1 MEWVVE
7 ANNLT
12 KVYKDTTAV
21 DSLSLNI
28 KEGEIYGLLG
38 PNGAGKTT
46 AILMMLGLTEPTSG
60 HVKVYGYDSTTQPLK
75 VKRITSYLPEN
86 VGFYEDLTGFE
97 NLLYLTRLND
107 IKDKEAEAKI
117 KEALHIVGLEEVAKR
132 EVGTYSKGMK
142 QRLGMAAVLIK
153 SPKLAILDEPTT
165 GIDPEGVEDILNL
178 IKKMSR
184 EQKITIL
191 LSSHLLYQ
199 IQRICD
205 RVGILY
211 RGKLQAEGTI
221 EEVGKHIF
229 QESENVL
236 ELLLNSPVKPDIAE
250 ELRKIKGVK
259 DVRVDSVRL
268 RIIEEEDVREDVVKS
283 IIKKGLIPI
292 EIKKQGYSLEEIYLK
307 YFQEG

>member
-7 ANNLT
+7 AQNLT
-12 KVYKDTTAV
+12 KIYKDVKAV
-21 DSLSLNI
+21 DALSLHI

-46 AILMMLGLTEPTSG
+46 TILMMLGLTEPTDG
-60 HVKVYGYDSTTQPLK
+60 YVKVYGYDSKTEPLK
-75 VKRITSYLPEN
+75 VKRVTSYLPEN
-86 VGFYEDLTGFE
+86 VGFYEDLTAYE
-97 NLLYLTRLND
+97 NLLYLTRLNSIPD
-107 IKDKEAEAKI
+107 REAEKKI
-117 KEALHIVGLEEVAKR
+117 KEVLEIVGLSDVSEK

-142 QRLGMAAVLIK
+142 QRLGMASVLVK

-165 GIDPEGVEDILNL
+165 GIDPEGVEELLTL
-178 IKKMSR
+178 IRKMSR

-199 IQRICD
+199 VQRICD

-221 EEVGKHIF
+221 EEIGKQIF
-229 QESENVL
+229 KDTEDIL
-236 ELLLNSPVKPDIAE
+236 EIQLNKEKPEIAE
-250 ELRKIKGVK
+250 DLKKIEGIREI
-259 DVRVDSVRL
+259 RVDGPKL
-268 RIIEEEDVREDVVKS
+268 RIIEEKDVREDVVKS
-283 IIKKGLIPI
+283 IINTGLLPL

>member
-7 ANNLT
+7 AQNLT
-12 KVYKDTTAV
+12 KMYKDIKAV
-21 DSLSLNI
+21 DALSLHI

-46 AILMMLGLTEPTSG
+46 TILMMLGLTEPTDG
-60 HVKVYGYDSTTQPLK
+60 YVKVYGYNSKTEPLK
-75 VKRITSYLPEN
+75 VKRVTSYLPEN
-86 VGFYEDLTGFE
+86 VGFYEDLTAYE
-97 NLLYLTRLND
+97 NLLYLTRLNSIPD
-107 IKDKEAEAKI
+107 REAEKKI
-117 KEALHIVGLEEVAKR
+117 KEVLEVVGLSDVSEK

-142 QRLGMAAVLIK
+142 QRLGMASVLVK

-165 GIDPEGVEDILNL
+165 GIDPEGVEELLTL
-178 IKKMSR
+178 IRKMSR

-199 IQRICD
+199 VQRICD

-221 EEVGKHIF
+221 EEIGKQIF
-229 QESENVL
+229 EESEDILEVVL
-236 ELLLNSPVKPDIAE
+236 NKEKPEIAE
-250 ELRKIKGVK
+250 DLKKIEGIRE
-259 DVRVDSVRL
+259 VRVDGPKL
-268 RIIEEEDVREDVVKS
+268 RIIEEKDVREDVVKS
-283 IIKKGLIPI
+283 IINTGLLPL

>member
-7 ANNLT
+7 AENLT
-12 KVYKDTTAV
+12 KVYKDTKAV
-21 DSLSLNI
+21 DNLSLHI

-46 AILMMLGLTEPTSG
+46 TILMMLGLTEPTDG
-60 HVKVYGYDSTTQPLK
+60 YVKVYGYNSTTEPLK
-75 VKRITSYLPEN
+75 VKRVTSYLPEN
-86 VGFYEDLTGFE
+86 VGFYEDLTAYE
-97 NLLYLTRLND
+97 NLLYLARLNGIPD
-107 IKDKEAEAKI
+107 RESDKKI
-117 KEALHIVGLEEVAKR
+117 KEVLDIVGLSDVAER

-142 QRLGMAAVLIK
+142 QRLGMASVLVK

-165 GIDPEGVEDILNL
+165 GIDPEGVEELLTL

-199 IQRICD
+199 VQRICD

-211 RGKLQAEGTI
+211 KGKLQAEGTI
-221 EEVGKHIF
+221 EEIGRQIF
-229 QESENVL
+229 KDTEDVL
-236 ELLLNSPVKPDIAE
+236 EIILNKEKPEIAE
-250 ELRKIKGVK
+250 DLKKIEGIREIK
-259 DVRVDSVRL
+259 VDGPRL
-268 RIIEEEDVREDVVKS
+268 RIIEEKDVREPVVKN
-283 IIKKGLIPI
+283 IIETGLLPL